1 MSIDDINKVRGKL
14 LFWKVIRESGL
25 DGKYLDRATELAK
38 GFENQVGISGDC
50 EAIYPAKRLATAIL
64 EVATWD
70 YEIAGFDLGPD
81 QVLKYFSENLKD
93 NNPAN
98 IERSTFI
105 PSGEQLN
112 GNWGR
117 EVAAESDTFE
127 KELRANA
134 ESADIDLLDEFT
146 FEEMTVEG
154 LRKSGIID
162 SNFNAANSELP
173 TFSSEAIKLGKIYF
187 NDDGAIESVECPEC
201 GKRDCYVISLDKYGC
216 FVCDA
221 EFKVPMEMSDNL

>member
-127 KELRANA
+127 KR
-134 ESADIDLLDEFT
+134 
-146 FEEMTVEG
+146 V
-154 LRKSGIID
+154 KS
-162 SNFNAANSELP
+162 
-173 TFSSEAIKLGKIYF
+173 
-187 NDDGAIESVECPEC
+187 
-201 GKRDCYVISLDKYGC
+201 
-216 FVCDA
+216 
-221 EFKVPMEMSDNL
+221 

>member
-98 IERSTFI
+98 IERSTFR
-105 PSGEQLN
+105 Q
-112 GNWGR
+112 
-117 EVAAESDTFE
+117 
-127 KELRANA
+127 K
-134 ESADIDLLDEFT
+134 
-146 FEEMTVEG
+146 
-154 LRKSGIID
+154 
-162 SNFNAANSELP
+162 
-173 TFSSEAIKLGKIYF
+173 IKNTCAHSY
-187 NDDGAIESVECPEC
+187 
-201 GKRDCYVISLDKYGC
+201 KRQPRFDFRSRCIKRL
-216 FVCDA
+216 
-221 EFKVPMEMSDNL
+221 